1 MSQYVGIDVSKA
13 NLDVAILFGDSHSFL
28 NTESGWAELGE
39 MLSKLQPTC
48 IVLEATGG
56 YEKGVFLQLLERG
69 LPAVRANPRQVR
81 DFAKATG
88 VLAKTDQ
95 LDAQVLARYAQAI
108 NPEIRQIKG
117 DDKLRS
123 LVSRRRQFL
132 ELQTQEKNR
141 AQQKQEPEIQQDI
154 EETLIWVKEKLDK
167 LNKQIEAVLSVSPL
181 AECLRSVTG
190 VGRVAAATLMAEL
203 PELGRI
209 SGKEI
214 AALAGLA
221 PYNCDS
227 GQYRGKRRIFGGRRT
242 VRTCLYMCA
251 MSAKRYYPAIKDFYE
266 RLRQA
271 GKPFKVAIT
280 ACMRKLL
287 VILNA
292 KVKEHLSAA

>member
-1 MSQYVGIDVSKA
+1 MNQYVGIDVSKA
-13 NLDVAILFGDSHSFL
+13 MLDVAVLSGDSQGFL
-28 NTESGWAELGE
+28 NTESGWAELSQ
-39 MLSKLQPTC
+39 MLANLKPTC

-56 YEKGVFLQLLERG
+56 YEKGIFLELLELG
-69 LPAVRANPRQVR
+69 LPIVRVNPRRVR

-108 NPEIRQIKG
+108 NPAIRQIKG
-117 DDKLRS
+117 DEKLRA

-132 ELQTQEKNR
+132 EIQTQEKNR

-154 EETLIWVKEKLDK
+154 QETLIWVKEKLSK
-167 LNKQIEAVLSVSPL
+167 LNKQIEAILLLSPV

-190 VGRVAAATLMAEL
+190 VGRVAAATLMSEL
-203 PELGRI
+203 PELGQV

-227 GQYRGKRRIFGGRRT
+227 GQYRGKRKIFGGRRT
-242 VRTCLYMCA
+242 VRTCLYMSA
-251 MSAKRYYPAIKDFYE
+251 MSAKRYYPAIKEFYE

-292 KVKEHLSAA
+292 KVKEHLSLT